1 MKTHLYFILL
11 ATSVC
16 AAPQMSSIA
25 ELLTLLEQI
34 YSSVAEDT
42 QNANCVNK
50 IFEGTE
56 LLKNKLDMN
65 KFSAFFQKFERLKQ
79 SLTPS
84 LGKEH
89 TERKNPKR
97 FIEKLTTFIR
107 KSSKKPRA
115 AAQRGKDPGPL
126 PDLPWARWHF
136 RPAPARR
143 CRRLSS
149 APQQHAGEQAASHRV
164 ESSGR
169 EQSNYPV
176 GSRTRAGWQQ
186 VFKRLA
192 MKCINPNACA
202 GLAAVAT
209 ATANGT
215 LLPLADSAPIPR
227 HLTPNPGAALP
238 PWSGPP
244 RQRAL
249 QAEAPPPEPRSGW
262 L

>member
-84 LGKEH
+84 LGKEEECH

-115 AAQRGKDPGPL
+115 
-126 PDLPWARWHF
+126 
-136 RPAPARR
+136 
-143 CRRLSS
+143 
-149 APQQHAGEQAASHRV
+149 
-164 ESSGR
+164 
-169 EQSNYPV
+169 
-176 GSRTRAGWQQ
+176 
-186 VFKRLA
+186 
-192 MKCINPNACA
+192 
-202 GLAAVAT
+202 
-209 ATANGT
+209 
-215 LLPLADSAPIPR
+215 
-227 HLTPNPGAALP
+227 
-238 PWSGPP
+238 
-244 RQRAL
+244 
-249 QAEAPPPEPRSGW
+249 
-262 L
+262 